1 MTDKQVQDIIIR
13 YGGGIIR
20 SALFKKTFFQ
30 KHHVVFNL
38 GDHLLGVTSEAVSYC
53 IRHSLTEEAFLD
65 NVVKACLCHDLG
77 IMGRREKF
85 SNDFQCLIWHPIHS
99 VSVYRKLTG
108 ENNEIVVDSI
118 LSHMF
123 PLKLRV
129 PKYKEG
135 WILIRADKKAAY
147 SERLGKPLVTVEDR
161 REILLAAKKA
171 EAPGAQPA
179 R

>member
-1 MTDKQVQDIIIR
+1 MIDKQTEDIIIKH
-13 YGGGIIR
+13 GSGIIG
-20 SALFKKTFFQ
+20 SELFAETFLQ
-30 KHHVVFNL
+30 KHHVVFNV
-38 GDHLLGVTSEAVSYC
+38 GDHLLGVTAEAVSYC
-53 IRHSLTEEAFLD
+53 IKNSLTEEPFLD

-85 SNDFQCLIWHPIHS
+85 NNDFQCLIWHPIDS
-99 VSVYRKLTG
+99 VSVYRKVTG
-108 ENNEIVVDSI
+108 EDNEVVVDSI

-147 SERLGKPLVTVEDR
+147 SERLGRPLVSEEERKELIRLCTR
-161 REILLAAKKA
+161 
-171 EAPGAQPA
+171 
-179 R
+179 